1 MVCFLITH
9 HINKMI
15 IMKQLQSYQLHPV
28 YKAHNTLI
36 AKENLNPTPMKNFT
50 QNVKIILNFFPYLL
64 KKIYFKQ

>member
-1 MVCFLITH
+1 MR
-9 HINKMI
+9 
-15 IMKQLQSYQLHPV
+15 KQLQSYQLHLM

-36 AKENLNPTPMKNFT
+36 SNEKPESYAYEKFT